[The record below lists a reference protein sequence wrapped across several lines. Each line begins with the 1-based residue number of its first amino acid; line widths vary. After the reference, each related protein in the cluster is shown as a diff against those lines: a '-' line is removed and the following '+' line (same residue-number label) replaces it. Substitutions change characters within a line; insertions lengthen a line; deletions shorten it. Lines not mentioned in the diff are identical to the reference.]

1 MNTSFLL
8 GTSPMYPKARNMKIP
23 AKMQIRLLICI
34 SLFWPMM
41 VANSLIES
49 AVITQNKIVNEI
61 GPPMMHPTSIIT
73 KMNPVIARSIKL
85 FFTVVYVL
93 GFIFK
98 QKYNCHPVWTR

>member
-23 AKMQIRLLICI
+23 AKMQIRLFICI

-49 AVITQNKIVNEI
+49 AVITQNKTPRRKAGVYYDSAYWSLIIVC
-61 GPPMMHPTSIIT
+61 TSL
-73 KMNPVIARSIKL
+73 SINSAVFSL
-85 FFTVVYVL
+85 
-93 GFIFK
+93 
-98 QKYNCHPVWTR
+98 